1 MIDGASVV
9 VLVILTFVYIKC
21 LRRRDLVMFIA
32 ILGYVFVY
40 VYLVGIHNSIYRYE
54 LELYKLSVTYDKDH
68 YHPIIMD

>member
-1 MIDGASVV
+1 
-9 VLVILTFVYIKC
+9 
-21 LRRRDLVMFIA
+21 MF
-32 ILGYVFVY
+32 FVY